1 MGLGGI
7 LFYFFMTF
15 QIAMLKLFSPYYT
28 WAAFCFEELQ
38 QALIRKGFSV
48 KEILVLQEGP
58 ITIWQQNI
66 HQ

>member
-1 MGLGGI
+1 
-7 LFYFFMTF
+7 MTF
-15 QIAMLKLFSPYYT
+15 QIAMLKLFFFSLYYT
-28 WAAFCFEELQ
+28 WVAFCFEELQ